1 MYFLYTID
9 EMAEEPIMLI
19 DKHIGNIDGDM
30 GVMVDQFASELL
42 ALDGMGKKRIQIWV
56 NSVGGSVMDGMS
68 IYNAILRTKT
78 KVDTYNVGIAASTA
92 GWIFMAGRKR
102 YMNDYAIL
110 MLHEP
115 YNPASAQADK
125 GLMAFSD
132 SIKTMIANRCKKSYD
147 EVSEMMKNETWLCAE
162 ECMEYGMCEE
172 VTHSGSMNG
181 KKLTEMSTV
190 DAWQYANN
198 ILNISLNKNEKKMI
212 KVANKLGI
220 TPDANEDSI
229 VSAIEGIENKAAEY
243 KNDMEAAQTE
253 NEELKAR
260 IAELEAEKVAA
271 EQAAA
276 EAKVAEIEA
285 SANALVAEYANVI
298 PEGTEAGW
306 VNIAKIDYE
315 NAKTLLSSLTVNKV
329 APKMGEATEET
340 PATPYNVAHLMA
352 QSIK

>member
-1 MYFLYTID
+1 MYFMYCID

-19 DKHIGNIDGDM
+19 DKHIGIIDGEVGIM
-30 GVMVDQFASELL
+30 GDQFASELL
-42 ALDGMGKKRIQIWV
+42 ALDSMGKKRIQIWV

-125 GLMAFSD
+125 GLMAFSE
-132 SIKTMIANRCKKSYD
+132 SIKTMISNRCKKSYD
-147 EVSEMMKNETWLCAE
+147 EISEMMSGETWLNAE

-181 KKLTEMSTV
+181 KKLTEMSTI
-190 DAWQYANN
+190 DAWKYANSV
-198 ILNISLNKNEKKMI
+198 LNISLNKNDKKMI
-212 KVANKLGI
+212 KVANKLGVN
-220 TPDANEDSI
+220 PDANEDSI
-229 VSAIEGIENKAAEY
+229 INAIEGIENKAAEY
-243 KNDMEAAQTE
+243 KNNMEAAETE
-253 NEELKAR
+253 NETLKAR
-260 IAELEAEKVAA
+260 IAELEAEKAAA

-276 EAKVAEIEA
+276 EAKAAEIEA
-285 SANALVAEYANVI
+285 SANALVSEYANVI
-298 PEGTEAGW
+298 PEGTAAGW
-306 VNIAKIDYE
+306 VNIAKIDYD
-315 NAKTLLSSLTVNKV
+315 NAKTLLSSLTVNKA
-329 APKMGEATEET
+329 APVIGATEKTEVAI
-340 PATPYNVAHLMA
+340 PHNVAHLMA